1 MTNRIF
7 IRLLMILAC
16 MANADR
22 LIAQSKQGPFH
33 PLDALTADEIT
44 QTVKLLKD
52 AGDVDQDTV
61 YPAITLKPAV
71 KEAMRAWTPGTPFT
85 RTAFVILRKGLVT
98 SEAVVDLSTNKVVSF
113 TAKPGV
119 QPSIMDFEWAKA
131 RDAFMADKR
140 FKEAISKRNLSVQ
153 NVFCTPNS
161 AGTFPGD
168 GLDGKRVVKIPC
180 FTTLEAASP
189 QAARPIE
196 GLMGIVESD
205 SGEVLDVMD
214 RDPVSMPPMPQGYG
228 ATLPQPG
235 PEMRP
240 VGIVAPQGSN
250 IQLSGNLE
258 VKWANWSLHLRP
270 DKRAGVIFNLVRFV
284 DAAKIRDIAY
294 QMNIAEMFV
303 PYMDPDPT
311 WSYRTFMDAGEFGL
325 GYMISSLKP
334 GVDCPEASYFIDLTF
349 PNDVGGTYTRPKALC
364 LFERATGDPA
374 WRHYS
379 SGKREV
385 TGVAQ
390 SEMVIRH
397 IPTLG
402 NYDYVVDYVFSPQG
416 NITMRVGATGFDAI
430 KSAAAKTMEDQ
441 GAAEA
446 SRYGT
451 LIAPYTI
458 APNHDHYFSFRLDLD
473 VDGPKNA
480 LVRDTVIPGKIPDS
494 KTRNSLWTLKTDRYA
509 AEGPIAES
517 HMSAG
522 ETWRVINPD
531 EKTGLGYNPSYWPDA
546 HHAATSALDAAD
558 PPLRRAGF
566 TTYSLW
572 ATRYAEGEDWSA
584 GLYPNLSTKDEGLPA
599 FVTQK
604 RSINNEDLVLWYT
617 MGFRHAP
624 RPEDFPILPTFWHE
638 ITLRPAFFFDRDP
651 SMTFNPGALPPAPKN

>member
-1 MTNRIF
+1 MTSRIL

-22 LIAQSKQGPFH
+22 PNAQSKQGPFH

-61 YPAITLKPAV
+61 YPAITLKPSA

-98 SEAVVDLSTNKVVSF
+98 SEAVVDLSANKVVSF

-140 FKEAISKRNLSVQ
+140 FKEAISKRNLSVK
-153 NVFCTPNS
+153 NVICTPNS
-161 AGTFPGD
+161 AGAFPGD

-180 FTTLEAASP
+180 FSTLEAASP

-196 GLMGIVESD
+196 GLMGIVDSD
-205 SGEVLDVMD
+205 SGEVLNVMD

-228 ATLPQPG
+228 TTLPQPG

-349 PNDVGGTYTRPKALC
+349 PNDVGGTYTRTKALC

-430 KSAAAKTMEDQ
+430 KSTTAKTMEDQ

-446 SRYGT
+446 SHYGT
-451 LIAPYTI
+451 LVAPYTI

-531 EKTGLGYNPSYWPDA
+531 EKTGLGYNPSYWLDA

-572 ATRYAEGEDWSA
+572 ATRYAE
-584 GLYPNLSTKDEGLPA
+584 LSL
-599 FVTQK
+599 
-604 RSINNEDLVLWYT
+604 I
-617 MGFRHAP
+617 H
-624 RPEDFPILPTFWHE
+624 I
-638 ITLRPAFFFDRDP
+638 
-651 SMTFNPGALPPAPKN
+651 

>member
-1 MTNRIF
+1 MNSRIL
-7 IRLLMILAC
+7 ICLLTI
-16 MANADR
+16 MANCVGPP
-22 LIAQSKQGPFH
+22 LLQAQSTQVPVH
-33 PLDALTADEIT
+33 PLDALTADEIA

-52 AGDVDQDTV
+52 AGDADQDTV
-61 YPAITLKPAV
+61 YPAITLKPAT
-71 KEAMRAWTPGTPFT
+71 KEAMRGWKPGTPFT
-85 RTAFVILRKGLVT
+85 RAAFVILRKGLVT
-98 SEAVVDLSTNKVVSF
+98 AEAVVDLSADKVVTF
-113 TAKPGV
+113 TPKPGA
-119 QPSIMDFEWAKA
+119 QPSIMDYEWIKA

-140 FKEAISKRNLSVQ
+140 FSAAISKRNLSVK

-168 GLDGKRVVKIPC
+168 GLEAKRILKIPC
-180 FTTLEAASP
+180 FTALEAASP

-196 GLMGIVESD
+196 GLMGIVDSD
-205 SGEVLDVMD
+205 SGQVLDVVD
-214 RDPVSMPPMPQGYG
+214 REPVPMPPMPQGYG
-228 ATLPQPG
+228 MTLPQPG
-235 PEMRP
+235 PIMKP
-240 VGIVAPQGSN
+240 VAIMAPQGSN

-258 VKWANWSLHLRP
+258 VKWADWSMHVRP
-270 DKRAGVIFNLVRFV
+270 DKRAGVILNLIRFA
-284 DAAKIRDIAY
+284 DSAKTRDIAY

-325 GYMISSLKP
+325 GYMISTLKP

-364 LFERATGDPA
+364 IFERATGDPA

-379 SGKREV
+379 PGAKQV
-385 TGVAQ
+385 TGIAQ

-402 NYDYVVDYVFSPQG
+402 NYDYVVDYVFTPQG
-416 NITMRVGATGFDAI
+416 NITLRVGATGFDAI
-430 KSAAAKTMEDQ
+430 KTITAKTMTDQ
-441 GAAEA
+441 GAEEA

-451 LIAPYTI
+451 LIAPYTM

-480 LVRDTVIPGKIPDS
+480 LVRDTVVPSKIADP
-494 KTRNSLWTLKTDRYA
+494 KTRTSLWTLKTDRYA
-509 AEGPIAES
+509 AEGPIAEN

-522 ETWRVINPD
+522 EAWRVINPD
-531 EKTGLGYNPSYWPDA
+531 EKTGLGYNPSYWLET
-546 HHAATSALDAAD
+546 HHQATSALDAAD
-558 PPLRRAGF
+558 PPQHRAGF

-572 ATRYAEGEDWSA
+572 ATHYAEGEDWSA

-599 FVTQK
+599 FVAQK

-638 ITLRPAFFFDRDP
+638 VTLRPAFFFDRDP
-651 SMTFNPGALPPAPKN
+651 SMTFNPGLISTAPKN